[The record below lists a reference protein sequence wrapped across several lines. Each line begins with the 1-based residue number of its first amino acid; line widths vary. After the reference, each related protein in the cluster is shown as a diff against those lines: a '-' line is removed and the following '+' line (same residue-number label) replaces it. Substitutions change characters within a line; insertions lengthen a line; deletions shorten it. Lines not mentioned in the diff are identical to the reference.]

1 MKSILI
7 VIILLISTSLLAQ
20 DKLTKSEKEYVEW
33 TYTKFNLIEAINDLE
48 DYIEWTQQDIEYG
61 VLDEKIGLL
70 YIENYRLTLN
80 RLRIIHTYLKTN
92 TYGSNLDKQRW

>member
-48 DYIEWTQQDIEYG
+48 DYIEWTQQDIENG
-61 VLDEKIGLL
+61 SIDEKIGLL
-70 YIENYRLTLN
+70 YIENYRQTID
-80 RLRIIHTYLKTN
+80 RLLSVYTYLDMLEK
-92 TYGSNLDKQRW
+92 

>member
-48 DYIEWTQQDIEYG
+48 DYIEWTQQDIESG
-61 VLDEKIGLL
+61 SIDEKIGLL
-70 YIENYRLTLN
+70 YIENYRQTID
-80 RLRIIHTYLKTN
+80 RLLSVYTYLDMLEK
-92 TYGSNLDKQRW
+92 

>member
-1 MKSILI
+1 MKKLT
-7 VIILLISTSLLAQ
+7 IILFLILSTALSAQ
-20 DKLTKSEKEYVEW
+20 TAQNTCCTQTEY
-33 TYTKFNLIEAINDLE
+33 TLFQISEAINDLE

-80 RLRIIHTYLKTN
+80 RLRIVYKTLLN
-92 TYGSNLDKQRW
+92 SQK